1 MTNARCAVWATAK
14 TKMTPAY
21 HSAYILHSRPFQD
34 DKLLLDLLLQAGGRC
49 RVVARRPS
57 KKKGGRSQWPLFT
70 LYQLQLTGR
79 GELKTVSS
87 LEEVS
92 AGWQLQAEFLF
103 SALYLNELICRI
115 WPADVHSDDLFGLYQ
130 HTLQALV
137 RNQGNPAMLEPILRE
152 FEFAIL
158 TELGIALDC
167 TLDANGDAICADG
180 FYQWQHEQG
189 FVRAMQGFSGLD
201 LLAMSQ
207 RHWQAQSLRA
217 AKQLTRM
224 LLKPLLGAQPL
235 MSRSLFS
242 QLTSQASS
250 NERI

>member
-1 MTNARCAVWATAK
+1 M
-14 TKMTPAY
+14 
-21 HSAYILHSRPFQD
+21 I
-34 DKLLLDLLLQAGGRC
+34 
-49 RVVARRPS
+49 ARRPS

-70 LYQLQLTGR
+70 LYELQLTGR
-79 GELKTVSS
+79 GELKTVSA
-87 LEEVS
+87 LEELS
-92 AGWQLQAEFLF
+92 AGWQLKAEFLF

-137 RNQGNPAMLEPILRE
+137 RHQGEPAMLEPILRE

-167 TLDANGDAICADG
+167 AQDANGEAICADAC
-180 FYQWQHEQG
+180 YQWHHEQG
-189 FVRAMQGFSGLD
+189 FVRAGQGFAGSD
-201 LLAMSQ
+201 LLAISQ
-207 RHWQAQSLRA
+207 QQWQPQSLRA

-224 LLKPLLGAQPL
+224 VLKPLLGAQPL

-242 QLTSQASS
+242 TVASS
-250 NERI
+250 ASASERT